1 MVKSLLNT
9 VDNLCNAE
17 DIFAC
22 AFVTLWTV
30 KMPNSLNDMDLLSVF
45 VIFPEK
51 TSFVKSM

>member
-17 DIFAC
+17 DIFVC
-22 AFVTLWTV
+22 VFVTLWTV